1 MLPKGIS
8 MLRFLLILC
17 AAAFLTA
24 CENIDDISGTP
35 KPIGEFALGH
45 NIVVAPNLVMGPAS
59 REASKE
65 DWIASVT
72 EAIDARFARY
82 EGEQLYH
89 FGVSLEGYVLAQP
102 GVPLILSPKS
112 ALILKLTVWDDA
124 AGGKLN
130 EEPEQITVLE
140 NLDGDSIVGSGLT
153 KSADEQMDALAEN
166 AAKLIQR
173 WITRQHRQ
181 EKWFK
186 AREEDSAEVIEES
199 ADPAEGAS
207 DVAGE
212 DAAEEVV
219 EESTENAVEEVEAAV
234 EEASEELDEAATKV
248 DETLDTAEAEVASN

>member
-1 MLPKGIS
+1 MF
-8 MLRFLLILC
+8 RFFIILL

-24 CENIDDISGTP
+24 CENIDDISGKP
-35 KPIGEFALGH
+35 APIGEFALGH
-45 NIVVAPNLVMGPAS
+45 NVVVAPNLVMGPAS
-59 REASKE
+59 REASDE

-72 EAIDARFARY
+72 KAIGDRFSRY

-102 GVPLILSPKS
+102 GIPILLSPKS

-124 AGGKLN
+124 AGVKLN

-140 NLDGDSIVGSGLT
+140 NLDGDSVIGSGLT
-153 KSADEQMDALAEN
+153 KTADEQMLALSEN

-186 AREEDSAEVIEES
+186 QRGDATPEIAEETPEETSEES
-199 ADPAEGAS
+199 AA
-207 DVAGE
+207 DV
-212 DAAEEVV
+212 EETVEETKAVV
-219 EESTENAVEEVEAAV
+219 EETLETA
-234 EEASEELDEAATKV
+234 V
-248 DETLDTAEAEVASN
+248 DEVATN

>member
-1 MLPKGIS
+1 MF
-8 MLRFLLILC
+8 RFFIILL

-24 CENIDDISGTP
+24 CENIDDISGKP
-35 KPIGEFALGH
+35 APIGEFALGH
-45 NIVVAPNLVMGPAS
+45 NVVVAPNLVMGPAS
-59 REASKE
+59 REASDE

-72 EAIDARFARY
+72 KAIGDRFSRY

-102 GVPLILSPKS
+102 GIPILLSPKS

-124 AGGKLN
+124 AGVKLN

-140 NLDGDSIVGSGLT
+140 NLDGDSVIGSGLT
-153 KSADEQMDALAEN
+153 KTADEQMLALSEN

-186 AREEDSAEVIEES
+186 QRGDATPEIAEETPEETSEES
-199 ADPAEGAS
+199 VAD
-207 DVAGE
+207 V
-212 DAAEEVV
+212 EETVEETKAVV
-219 EESTENAVEEVEAAV
+219 EETLETA
-234 EEASEELDEAATKV
+234 V
-248 DETLDTAEAEVASN
+248 DEVATN